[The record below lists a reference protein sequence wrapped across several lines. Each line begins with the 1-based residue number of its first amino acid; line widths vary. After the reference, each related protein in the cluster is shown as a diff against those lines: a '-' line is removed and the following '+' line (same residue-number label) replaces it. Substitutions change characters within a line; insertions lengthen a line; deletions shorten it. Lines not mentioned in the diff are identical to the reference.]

1 MNHVLITRSL
11 TNSQRSLARS
21 LSMSVTEQPVL
32 RHTPQHIP
40 EQLAALLV
48 HTTADAWLFTS
59 ANATRA
65 VADVVSHLPKG
76 FAPPAIFCIGART
89 AAPLQALGMSC
100 HIPAGAD
107 ATQLAAMVSQMG
119 YRQPVHFCGRDRRV
133 ELRAYMTSQGLPL
146 QEVILYEMVAQ
157 PLTQLPDDLEALA
170 VLSPRSVAQ
179 LPEVLPLHLKL
190 CAIGDTTLAALQAR
204 YPAHT
209 HLKSPQPTMEALLH
223 HLALY
228 LPTHV

>member
-11 TNSQRSLARS
+11 TDSQQQLART
-21 LSMSVTEQPVL
+21 LGLRVTERPVL
-32 RHTPQHIP
+32 HHTPRHIP

-48 HTTADAWLFTS
+48 HTAADAWLFTS

-65 VADVVSHLPKG
+65 VANVVSHLPHD
-76 FAPPAIFCIGART
+76 FALPAIFCIGERT
-89 AAPLQALGMSC
+89 AAPLQALGLSC
-100 HIPAGAD
+100 LIPEGAE
-107 ATQLAAMVSQMG
+107 ATQLATMVSQMG
-119 YRQPVHFCGRDRRV
+119 YREPVHFCGRDRRA
-133 ELRAYMTSQGLPL
+133 ELRSYMTLQGLPL
-146 QEVILYEMVAQ
+146 QEVILYEMVAE
-157 PLTQLPDDLEALA
+157 PLTQLPDDLDALA

-179 LPEVLPLHLKL
+179 LPEALPLHLKL

-209 HLKSPQPTMEALLH
+209 HLKSPQPTLEALLH

>member
-11 TNSQRSLARS
+11 TESQQQLART
-21 LSMSVTEQPVL
+21 LGLRVTEQPVL
-32 RHTPQHIP
+32 HHTPRHIP

-48 HTTADAWLFTS
+48 HTAADAWLFTS

-89 AAPLQALGMSC
+89 AAPLQALGLSC
-100 HIPAGAD
+100 HIPARAD
-107 ATQLAAMVSQMG
+107 ATQLATMVSQMG
-119 YRQPVHFCGRDRRV
+119 YREPVHFCGRDRRA
-133 ELRAYMTSQGLPL
+133 ELRTYMTSQALPL
-146 QEVILYEMVAQ
+146 QEVILYEMVAE

-179 LPEVLPLHLKL
+179 LPEALPIHLKL
-190 CAIGDTTLAALQAR
+190 CAIGDTTLAALHAR

-209 HLKSPQPTMEALLH
+209 LLKSPQPTLEALLH